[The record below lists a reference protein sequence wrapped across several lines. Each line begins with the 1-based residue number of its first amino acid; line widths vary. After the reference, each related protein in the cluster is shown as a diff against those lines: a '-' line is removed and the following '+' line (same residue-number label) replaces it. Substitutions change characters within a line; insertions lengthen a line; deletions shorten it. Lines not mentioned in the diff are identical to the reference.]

1 MHISTYIF
9 PARVVDRFASSKVF
23 ARTKINA
30 TFISVQT
37 AFFGDVVRD
46 DHDHHLICMSYMEVA
61 AAPIVPDLSD
71 DGTLV
76 RWERFAAFRVRN
88 DVGVE

>member
-1 MHISTYIF
+1 MMRVSTYIL
-9 PARVVDRFASSKVF
+9 PARVADGFVGG
-23 ARTKINA
+23 ARTKIQA

-46 DHDHHLICMSYMEVA
+46 DHDHHLICMSYMDVGD
-61 AAPIVPDLSD
+61 APIAPDQND

-76 RWERFAAFRVRN
+76 RWTRFAAFHVRN
-88 DVGVE
+88 DAGA